1 MPATRLMAVLLLVQ
15 TMASG
20 CSDEPSPPDVD
31 FLVRDGEFEI
41 AGHAIIVP
49 IVALSNAERFTLAD
63 KSRDSWRKDLEEQAI
78 NGGIPMRVDNLDLAI
93 RLYGTTGEFGVS
105 LQICPRL
112 TRLWAQL
119 VCRHEQKGMLK
130 RLPES
135 FSIVDRAKLD
145 VLKTRWVNGGGTQ
158 YDQVKDMQLSSGNAE
173 IACDSDGK
181 ICTAVVE
188 PLQGLLAV
196 WTVGNREGETALQG
210 AERQGTAIVEFVK
223 RAIGRTEDKTL
234 ATAD

>member
-1 MPATRLMAVLLLVQ
+1 MSAIRLVAVLLLVQ
-15 TMASG
+15 MMASG

-41 AGHAIIVP
+41 AGHVIIVP
-49 IVALSNAERFTLAD
+49 IVALRNAERFTLAD

-78 NGGIPMRVDNLDLAI
+78 NGGLPMRVDNLDLAI

-119 VCRHEQKGMLK
+119 VCRHEQKGLLK

-135 FSIVDRAKLD
+135 FSLIDREKLD
-145 VLKTRWVNGGGTQ
+145 VLKTRWVSGGGTK
-158 YDQVKDMQLSSGNAE
+158 YDQVKDMQLRPESAE
-173 IACDSDGK
+173 IGCDSDGK
-181 ICTAVVE
+181 LCTAVVE
-188 PLQGLLAV
+188 ALPGLLAV
-196 WTVGNREGETALQG
+196 WTVGNKQGEAAAQRE
-210 AERQGTAIVEFVK
+210 GTAIVEFVK

-234 ATAD
+234 AAAD